1 MRPRTLVLA
10 ALAASA
16 ALATGCVETRPGAFV
31 ESAAPAAPER
41 RSAPAA
47 LPPPAP
53 ATAAAAAPAVMPALP
68 AEGAAPKTIT
78 PAEAVDIALR
88 NNPATRGAWQAARA
102 AAATVGSR
110 LSAWYPA
117 VEVDGSYT
125 RQKIAAFNGQS
136 IYYQTSYGPTAN
148 LSWLLLDFGSRS
160 GDVEE
165 ARQLLAQASAVHD
178 SVIDDVILRVL
189 QAYYGYEGAKAL
201 SAAQE
206 ASLKQAE
213 ENLRAADERHR
224 AGVATIADVLQAK
237 TVASQQRLA
246 YDSVQGQIAV
256 IRGALATA
264 LGVPANTPVEAGELP
279 ENLDLDRVT
288 RTVDEL
294 IAAAE
299 KQRPDLAAARS
310 AALAAQGHVKS
321 VRSGFFPSLVG
332 SASYGRTFFPG
343 SDAAV
348 SSVDV
353 YSLGLLLRIPVFSG
367 FQTRYELR
375 KAQEQAGVAEAAA
388 AGVEQQVIQQVWSS
402 YYNVKTAAQ
411 KIRTTRD
418 LVASARE
425 SADVTRGRYTAGVG
439 SILDLLTAES
449 SLASARAQD
458 VQARAEFLFALAQLA
473 HDVGSIEPAVKE
485 AP

>member
-1 MRPRTLVLA
+1 MSGTA
-10 ALAASA
+10 I
-16 ALATGCVETRPGAFV
+16 
-31 ESAAPAAPER
+31 
-41 RSAPAA
+41 
-47 LPPPAP
+47 PAP
-53 ATAAAAAPAVMPALP
+53 APP
-68 AEGAAPKTIT
+68 GAAGAAIEPQNLPKTIT
-78 PAEAVDIALR
+78 PAQAVDLALR
-88 NNPATRGAWQAARA
+88 NNPSTRGAWLAARA
-102 AAATVGSR
+102 AAATVGSK
-110 LSAWYPA
+110 LSAYYPA
-117 VEVDGSYT
+117 VEVDGQFL
-125 RQKIAAFNGQS
+125 RQKQAAFGGRTIFLQS
-136 IYYQTSYGPTAN
+136 SYGPSAS
-148 LSWLLLDFGSRS
+148 LSWLLLDFGGRA

-165 ARQLLAQASAVHD
+165 ARHLLAQANAAHDAVLN
-178 SVIDDVILRVL
+178 DVILQVL
-189 QAYYGYEGAKAL
+189 QAYYAYEGAKAL

-213 ENLRAADERHR
+213 ENLKAADERHR

-246 YDSVQGQIAV
+246 YDTVKGQIAV

-279 ENLDLDRVT
+279 ENMNLDRVT

-299 KQRPDLAAARS
+299 KERPDLAASRA
-310 AALAAQGHVKS
+310 AALAAQSHVKS
-321 VRSGFFPSLVG
+321 VRSGFFPTLLG
-332 SASYGRTFFPG
+332 SASLGRTFFPG

-348 SSVDV
+348 SSADV
-353 YSLGLLLRIPVFSG
+353 YSLGVLLRIPVFTG
-367 FQTRYELR
+367 FQTKYDLL
-375 KAQEQAGVAEAAA
+375 KAQQEAGVAEAAA
-388 AGVEQQVIQQVWSS
+388 ASVEQQVIQQVWSS

-411 KIRTTRD
+411 RIRTARD